1 MTRYFEYPIVSR
13 PAIMFSVCMC
23 ARYQLAPQKS
33 HLKAVKRIL
42 RYLYGT
48 SKYRL
53 WFSKGINCS
62 LVGYSDSDFPDCK
75 LDRKSTSGT
84 SHFFLNSLVSW
95 HNKKQFSVA
104 SSTSQEKYVATSSY
118 CAQIPWLKQ
127 QLIDFDIK
135 LDHISIMC
143 ENTSAINITKNPV
156 LHYRGKH
163 IEICHISYDT
173 MLKKA
178 MSFLSIL
185 IAKTNFW
192 ILLQNHLRLSHFS
205 IFIGN

>member
-1 MTRYFEYPIVSR
+1 MQLVKEFYKLMHDEFEMSLMRDLNYFLGLQIKQLKEGTFVCQAKYCHELLKRFEMIDSKSIDTLMSTNGNLERDEHGKHVDIKMYRSMTRYFEYPIVSR

-23 ARYQLAPQKS
+23 ARYQLAPQES

-42 RYLYGT
+42 RYLYDT

-62 LVGYSDSDFPDCK
+62 LVGYSDSDFLGCK

-104 SSTSQEKYVATSSY
+104 SSTS
-118 CAQIPWLKQ
+118 
-127 QLIDFDIK
+127 
-135 LDHISIMC
+135 
-143 ENTSAINITKNPV
+143 
-156 LHYRGKH
+156 
-163 IEICHISYDT
+163 
-173 MLKKA
+173 
-178 MSFLSIL
+178 
-185 IAKTNFW
+185 
-192 ILLQNHLRLSHFS
+192 
-205 IFIGN
+205 